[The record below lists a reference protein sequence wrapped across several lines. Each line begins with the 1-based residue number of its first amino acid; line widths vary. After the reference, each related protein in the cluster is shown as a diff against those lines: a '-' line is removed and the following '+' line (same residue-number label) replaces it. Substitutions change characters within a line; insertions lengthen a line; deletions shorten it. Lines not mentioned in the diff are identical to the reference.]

1 MTSVTLN
8 DEVEVR
14 TGLFIGGQWR
24 ASSDGTTLPVDDP
37 ATGAHLGDVA
47 SATPQDAIAAVD
59 AAHAAFGPWA
69 ARSPR
74 ERSEILR
81 RAWELMQERFDDLAT
96 VIAMEGGKG
105 WDDAAGEVRYASE
118 FFRWFAEEAV
128 RANGQYGMSPGGDKR
143 IVSLYQPI
151 GVSVLVT
158 PWNFPAAMAT
168 RKIAPA
174 LAAGCSVVLK
184 PASDTPLTALLLAEL
199 LSEAGVPDGVV
210 NVLPSTSAGRTV
222 GAMLDDPRVKAL
234 SFTGSTEVGRILL
247 RGAAEQVL
255 KCSMELGGN
264 APFLIFDDA
273 DVDAAVEEA
282 MIAKMRNGGESCI
295 AANRFHVQRGIAD
308 EFTRKLAERMGALKV
323 GSGLQPGTDVGPLIN
338 AGACEDVHAMVEEAV
353 AAGARV
359 VTGGQRGSDGPSYYE
374 PTVLTDVA
382 PGNPIL
388 DKEIFGPVA
397 PIVPFDTDDEGIEA
411 ANATIFG
418 LAAYVFAG
426 DRGRAMRA
434 AERVDAGM
442 IGVNRGLI
450 SDPAAPFGGVKQSGL
465 GREGGHE
472 GIAEFMEM
480 KYIAVDW

>member
-1 MTSVTLN
+1 VTATLN
-8 DEVEVR
+8 GSVEVP
-14 TGLFIGGQWR
+14 TGLWIGGQWR
-24 ASSDGTTLPVDDP
+24 DGSDGTTLPVDDP
-37 ATGAHLGDVA
+37 ATGEHLADVA
-47 SATPQDAIAAVD
+47 SATTEDAVAAVD

-69 ARSPR
+69 ARPPR
-74 ERSEILR
+74 ERAEVLR
-81 RAWELMQERFDDLAT
+81 RAWELMQERFDDIAT

-128 RANGQYGMSPGGDKR
+128 RANGQYGLSPGGDKR
-143 IVSLYQPI
+143 IISLLQPI
-151 GVSVLVT
+151 GVAVLVT

-184 PASDTPLTALLLAEL
+184 PASNTPLTALLLAQL
-199 LSEAGVPDGVV
+199 LADAGVPDGVV
-210 NVLPSTSAGRTV
+210 NVVPSTSSGSTV
-222 GAMLDDPRVKAL
+222 GAMLEDPRVRAL
-234 SFTGSTEVGRILL
+234 SFTGSTEVGRVLL

-264 APFLIFDDA
+264 APFLVFDDA
-273 DVDAAVEEA
+273 DVDAVVEEA

-295 AANRFHVQRGIAD
+295 AANRFHVQRGIAE
-308 EFTRKLAERMGALKV
+308 EFTRKLSERMAALRI
-323 GSGLQPGTDVGPLIN
+323 GSGLQPDTDVGPLID
-338 AGACEDVHAMVEEAV
+338 AGACADVDAMVQEAV

-359 VTGGQRGSDGPSYYE
+359 VTGGRPGDGGPSYYE

-388 DKEIFGPVA
+388 DKEVFGPVA
-397 PIVPFDTDDEGIEA
+397 PVSVFDTDDEGIAA

-472 GIAEFMEM
+472 GIGEFMEM